1 MFVNNEHDD
10 IAVVVTC
17 IANPS
22 LSSHAHAS
30 HSISRVCKNPKV
42 VTISTSI
49 FCGTTIIPAPY
60 SLSSAAQAP
69 EQRSI
74 HPSRPCAE
82 RVTPCGPK
90 ATFEAVVRSTKRG
103 VAVAELHVDT
113 PTSSRERAMMPK
125 GSASLRRACLRGRV
139 FS

>member
-1 MFVNNEHDD
+1 MSSFFLDYTQFMFVNNEHDD

-49 FCGTTIIPAPY
+49 YCRTTIIPAPY
-60 SLSSAAQAP
+60 SLFSAAP
-69 EQRSI
+69 ETQSNEVSSI
-74 HPSRPCAE
+74 E
-82 RVTPCGPK
+82 T
-90 ATFEAVVRSTKRG
+90 
-103 VAVAELHVDT
+103 
-113 PTSSRERAMMPK
+113 
-125 GSASLRRACLRGRV
+125 LRRMSHAVWAKRD
-139 FS
+139 S